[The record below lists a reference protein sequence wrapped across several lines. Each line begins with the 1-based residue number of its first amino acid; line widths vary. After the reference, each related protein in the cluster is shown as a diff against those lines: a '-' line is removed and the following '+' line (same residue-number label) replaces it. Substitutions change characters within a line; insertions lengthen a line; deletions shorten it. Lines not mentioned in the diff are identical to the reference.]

1 MRVVEVTEFGGP
13 EVLRVRDVPSP
24 TPDAGQVLV
33 EVEAADTL
41 FLETMVRRGLGQ
53 EHFPTRPPYRPGYG
67 VAGTVAGTGRRV
79 VALTELSGYASQAV
93 ASLDAVVDVPDGL
106 DLVTAAALIH
116 DGTTAFGLLDGT
128 GVEAGERVLVMP
140 AAGGLGLLL
149 VQLAKNNGA
158 SRVVA
163 AARGKQKLDLALEVG
178 ADAAVD
184 YSEQDWTDRVREA
197 FGGDGPDVVFDASG
211 GELGKAAFEIT
222 NEGGRFSAHGMVSG
236 SFFFADAEVAEQRGI
251 TVRGIE
257 QVQFSG
263 PDERRL
269 ELLRRALDE
278 AARGRLKPY
287 VGQTFPL
294 ERAAD
299 AHRAIE
305 DRTALGKTLLIP

>member
-13 EVLRVRDVPSP
+13 EVLRARTVPAP
-24 TPDAGQVLV
+24 TPGTGEVLV

-41 FLETMVRRGLGQ
+41 FLETVVRRGLGQ
-53 EHFPTRPPYRPGYG
+53 DYFPVRPPYRPGYG

-79 VALTELSGYASQAV
+79 VALTEMGGYASQAV
-93 ASLDAVVDVPDGL
+93 ASLDAVVDVPEGL
-106 DLVTAAALIH
+106 ELVSAAALIH

-128 GVEAGERVLVMP
+128 GVAAGERVLVMP

-149 VQLAKNNGA
+149 IQLAKNAGA
-158 SRVVA
+158 SVVVA

-178 ADAAVD
+178 ADAVVD
-184 YSEQDWTDRVREA
+184 YSLPEWTARVRSA
-197 FGGDGPDVVFDASG
+197 FSGAGPDVVFDASG
-211 GELGKAAFEIT
+211 GEQGKAAFEIT
-222 NEGGRFSAHGMVSG
+222 NEGGRFSGHGMVSG
-236 SFFFADAEVAEQRGI
+236 SFFTAPESRRGI

-263 PDERRL
+263 PSERRL
-269 ELLRRALDE
+269 GLLRQALDA
-278 AARGRLKPY
+278 AARGLLRPY

-294 ERAAD
+294 DRADD

>member
-13 EVLRVRDVPSP
+13 EVLRVREVPSP

-33 EVEAADTL
+33 EVRAADTL

-67 VAGTVAGTGRRV
+67 VAGTVVGTGRRV
-79 VALTELSGYASQAV
+79 VALTELGGYAEQAV
-93 ASLDAVVDVPDGL
+93 AAQDAVVDVPDGL
-106 DLVTAAALIH
+106 DLGTAAALIH

-128 GVEAGERVLVMP
+128 GVHAGERVLVMP
-140 AAGGLGLLL
+140 AAGALGLLL
-149 VQLAKNNGA
+149 IQLAKNNGA

-184 YSEQDWTDRVREA
+184 YSEPDWTDRVREA

-222 NEGGRFSAHGMVSG
+222 NQGGRFSAHGMVSG
-236 SFFFADAEVAEQRGI
+236 SFFFADASIASRRGI

-263 PDERRL
+263 PGERRL
-269 ELLRRALDE
+269 GLLRRALDE

>member
-1 MRVVEVTEFGGP
+1 MRVIEVTEFGGP
-13 EVLRVRDVPSP
+13 EVLRVRDVPPP

-33 EVEAADTL
+33 EVRAADTL
-41 FLETMVRRGLGQ
+41 FLETMVRNGLGR
-53 EHFPTRPPYRPGYG
+53 EHFPVRPPYRPGYG
-67 VAGTVAGTGRRV
+67 VAGTVVGTGRRV
-79 VALTELSGYASQAV
+79 VALTELSGYAEQAV
-93 ASLDAVVDVPDGL
+93 ASRDAVVDVPDGL

-116 DGTTAFGLLDGT
+116 DGATAFGLLDGT
-128 GVEAGERVLVMP
+128 GVQTGERVLVMP

-149 VQLAKNNGA
+149 IQLAKTNGA
-158 SRVVA
+158 ARVVA
-163 AARGKQKLDLALEVG
+163 AARGKRKLDLALEVG

-184 YSEQDWTDRVREA
+184 YSEPDWTDRVREA

-222 NEGGRFSAHGMVSG
+222 NGGGRFSAHGMVSG
-236 SFFFADAEVAEQRGI
+236 SFFFADAEAAKQRGI

-278 AARGRLKPY
+278 AARGRLRPY